1 MSDLHLQV
9 ATSPYLHGSPCAVN
23 KASNETLTSSKTKLT
38 ASTPTSHSPDKSLV
52 STTLWVPG
60 HLWLL
65 PTKKITQG
73 GVRVWLAKTAV

>member
-1 MSDLHLQV
+1 MSDSRPQV

-38 ASTPTSHSPDKSLV
+38 ASTLTSHSPNNSLGN
-52 STTLWVPG
+52 TTVWAPE

-65 PTKKITQG
+65 PTKEITQG
-73 GVRVWLAKTAV
+73 GVRIRLAKTAI